1 MIVRLLKKSLTAIK
15 NTESV
20 ECETHAATVREFI
33 EERVRLNYDRSV
45 GISLD
50 ACIDNALF
58 GFENSAFYIVNTT
71 KDIKYAALDE
81 ALRLNDGDE
90 LAIVKLKYVRGVVW

>member
-1 MIVRLLKKSLTAIK
+1 MIVKLLKKSLTAIK

-20 ECETHAATVREFI
+20 ECETDAATVGEFI
-33 EERVRLNYDRSV
+33 EERVRINYDKSV
-45 GISLD
+45 GISLNE
-50 ACIDNALF
+50 CIENALF

-81 ALRLNDGDE
+81 ELRLDDGDE
-90 LAIVKLKYVRGVVW
+90 LAIIKLKYIRGVVW